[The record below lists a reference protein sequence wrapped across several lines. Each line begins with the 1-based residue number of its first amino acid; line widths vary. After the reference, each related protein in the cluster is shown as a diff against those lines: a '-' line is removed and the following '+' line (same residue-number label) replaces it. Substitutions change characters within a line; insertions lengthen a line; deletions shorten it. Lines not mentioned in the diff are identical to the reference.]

1 MTFLPQM
8 AVKNLF
14 RYGRRTLITASAI
27 AIGITAFILM
37 DSVLKGIGQD
47 SERNLIWYETGSA
60 AFFHPEYWEDRSYM
74 PLDRPVEQ
82 SGELVD
88 ALRSRHIE
96 ASPRIEFG
104 GDLIIYKDP
113 FPEDG
118 NLQVRVTAIDVD
130 HDSDV
135 FKIKD
140 NVARGRYLEA
150 GEEGLLMGQWLARD
164 MGADVGY
171 EVTIVTRTIDG
182 YYQTMD
188 LTIVGILESEN
199 PIVNRY
205 GMYVPLDTARYAL
218 DMDDR
223 ATGVYISLPR
233 GEEETIAL
241 KKLAPLAAEKGLSL
255 VDWRVMGAD
264 FVALAEAKKSGSSVV
279 LYLVFLIAAVGI
291 SNTILMS
298 IFERVRE
305 LGMMRALGM
314 KDRSIRILFL
324 MEAAGIG
331 LMGSIGGVIL
341 GALANIPLVN
351 KGIDYSELLEQGDMG
366 YRISSIMYG
375 TWDTATFMTAFF
387 IGLFMAVL
395 VAWLPTRRALKLG
408 IPVCLR
414 YN

>member
-1 MTFLPQM
+1 
-8 AVKNLF
+8 
-14 RYGRRTLITASAI
+14 
-27 AIGITAFILM
+27 
-37 DSVLKGIGQD
+37 
-47 SERNLIWYETGSA
+47 
-60 AFFHPEYWEDRSYM
+60 
-74 PLDRPVEQ
+74 
-82 SGELVD
+82 
-88 ALRSRHIE
+88 
-96 ASPRIEFG
+96 
-104 GDLIIYKDP
+104 
-113 FPEDG
+113 
-118 NLQVRVTAIDVD
+118 
-130 HDSDV
+130 
-135 FKIKD
+135 
-140 NVARGRYLEA
+140 
-150 GEEGLLMGQWLARD
+150 
-164 MGADVGY
+164 
-171 EVTIVTRTIDG
+171 
-182 YYQTMD
+182 
-188 LTIVGILESEN
+188 
-199 PIVNRY
+199 
-205 GMYVPLDTARYAL
+205 
-218 DMDDR
+218 
-223 ATGVYISLPR
+223 
-233 GEEETIAL
+233 
-241 KKLAPLAAEKGLSL
+241 LAPLAAEKGLSL
-255 VDWRVMGAD
+255 VDWRVRGAD

-279 LYLVFLIAAVGI
+279 LFLVFLIAAVGI